1 MSFYVDCGDGYD
13 DFSWAA
19 KKYDLRHWLEVVA
32 VRRILLQILSKKK
45 WQEIFPE
52 MQQQG
57 TQKKN
62 MKQIQTPHL

>member
-13 DFSWAA
+13 GYDDYDDFSWTA

-52 MQQQG
+52 MKQQNR
-57 TQKKN
+57 QKK
-62 MKQIQTPHL
+62 TW